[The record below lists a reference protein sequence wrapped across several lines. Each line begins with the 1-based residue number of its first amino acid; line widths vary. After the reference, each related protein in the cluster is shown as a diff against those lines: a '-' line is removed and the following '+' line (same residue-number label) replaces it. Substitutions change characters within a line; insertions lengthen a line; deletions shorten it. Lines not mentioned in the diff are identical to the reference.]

1 MLKLDLGAGST
12 RIPGYTPIDAALGH
26 DVRSLPFA
34 SNTADEIRASHVL
47 EHIPFCEAPQVLR
60 HWVDVLKP
68 GGWLR
73 IAVPDFHKIVE
84 HYMEGRGGEMNLEG
98 MLMGGH
104 SDHNDAHHAIYQTQK
119 LQGLM
124 EQCGL
129 EAVCHWE
136 GDADDCSRH
145 PISLNLKGRKP
156 HAQVPSKLPTYDD
169 MHLVQTCPR
178 LGFTDH
184 MYCAAVATK
193 ALGINLTRHTGVF
206 WTQGIDRVMSEAL
219 RSDKLKYIVTT
230 DYDTLFTAEDIVQ
243 LRDIAERNDLDILA
257 PMQAGR
263 ERTSPLL
270 TMRDEKGN
278 LKHGILSTELEK
290 DALQVATAHFGLTL
304 IRTEALRK
312 VERPWFRG
320 EPAPDGTWGEGRV
333 DDDIWFWR
341 QWDKAGLKAWLT
353 PKVQVG
359 HAELVVAWID
369 RDLRRQWQSTSEYY
383 SMGKPWYA
391 RS

>member
-1 MLKLDLGAGST
+1 
-12 RIPGYTPIDAALGH
+12 
-26 DVRSLPFA
+26 
-34 SNTADEIRASHVL
+34 
-47 EHIPFCEAPQVLR
+47 
-60 HWVDVLKP
+60 
-68 GGWLR
+68 
-73 IAVPDFHKIVE
+73 
-84 HYMEGRGGEMNLEG
+84 
-98 MLMGGH
+98 
-104 SDHNDAHHAIYQTQK
+104 
-119 LQGLM
+119 
-124 EQCGL
+124 
-129 EAVCHWE
+129 
-136 GDADDCSRH
+136 
-145 PISLNLKGRKP
+145 
-156 HAQVPSKLPTYDD
+156 
-169 MHLVQTCPR
+169 
-178 LGFTDH
+178 
-184 MYCAAVATK
+184 
-193 ALGINLTRHTGVF
+193 VF

-219 RSDKLKYIVTT
+219 RSDKLKWIVTT
-230 DYDTLFTAEDIVQ
+230 DYDTLFTADDIVQ

-278 LKHGILSTELEK
+278 LKHGILSTELDK